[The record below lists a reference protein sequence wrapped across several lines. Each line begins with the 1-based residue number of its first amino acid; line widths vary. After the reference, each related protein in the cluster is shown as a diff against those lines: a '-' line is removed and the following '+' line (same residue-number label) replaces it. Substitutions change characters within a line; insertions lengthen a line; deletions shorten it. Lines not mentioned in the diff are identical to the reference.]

1 MASSYLNR
9 PMIPLAV
16 ALARMLEKIEAEVA
30 TVGPSEKSSLCRRA
44 ELIRK
49 LLPPAGIT
57 YPGVTQ
63 SAVSCPDRA
72 PPVSPA

>member
-30 TVGPSEKSSLCRRA
+30 TVGPCEKSSLCQRA

-57 YPGVTQ
+57 YPGVIQ

-72 PPVSPA
+72 PPV

>member
-30 TVGPSEKSSLCRRA
+30 IVGPSEKSSLCQRA

-49 LLPPAGIT
+49 LLSPAGIT
-57 YPGVTQ
+57 YPGVT
-63 SAVSCPDRA
+63 
-72 PPVSPA
+72 